1 MEIEITALKKTYGRT
16 AVLNNI
22 SLTIGNGMFGLLGR
36 NGAGKTTLMRIMS
49 TLLKPSDGKITFN
62 GIPLENT
69 KQVRSFIGYLPQ
81 EFSFYPDMSIWETM
95 CYLAAVSNI
104 PVELQQKRIPHLLR
118 QVNLWENRKQKV
130 RKLSGG
136 MKQRLGIAQALLND
150 PKVLIIDEP
159 TVGLDPEER
168 LRFYTL
174 LSEFSSD
181 RAVIV
186 SSHIVGDI
194 ESVCENVA
202 VLDDGQLLYVGT
214 VDELAGIAQGK
225 VFELTVPKK
234 EQAIVK
240 QNYYILSSQGHLLDA
255 KIRVLSDCI
264 PSIGNPVSCTPT
276 VEDGYIQL
284 LRTLEKGAEK

>member
-1 MEIEITALKKTYGRT
+1 MEIEVTALKKTYGSNT
-16 AVLNNI
+16 VLNNI

-36 NGAGKTTLMRIMS
+36 NGAGKTTLMQIMA
-49 TLLKPSDGKITFN
+49 TLLKPSNGDITYN
-62 GIPLENT
+62 GIPLANT
-69 KQVRSFIGYLPQ
+69 KQIRSFIGYLPQ
-81 EFSFYPDMSIWETM
+81 EFSFYPDLSVWETM
-95 CYLAAVSNI
+95 RYLAALSNI
-104 PVELQQKRIPHLLR
+104 PVEMQQKRIPQLLQ

-174 LSEFSSD
+174 LGEFSSD

-186 SSHIVGDI
+186 SSHIVKDI

-202 VLDDGQLLYVGT
+202 VLDAGQLLYVGT
-214 VDELAGIAQGK
+214 VEQLAGIAQGK

-240 QNYYILSSQGHLLDA
+240 QNHYILSSQGHLSDA
-255 KIRVLSDCI
+255 KIRVLSNCI
-264 PSIGNPVSCTPT
+264 PTMGNPVSCTPT
-276 VEDGYIQL
+276 VEDGYMQL
-284 LRTLEKGAEK
+284 LRALEKGAEI